1 MIFHHVPPPFLTI
14 QSHNVVGEI
23 PKFFWLVVDLPLW
36 KMMEWVSQL
45 GLLFNCSQL
54 FLESHN
60 PFHGSSHHQSGLIP
74 MKSPFSYGFPMVF
87 PRLSVRKIHLGQPG
101 SSKHWGCVYAP
112 FPSPLSNVSTPQT
125 WDRSKGV
132 WFFWKTR
139 LRSKLGTMEFDAYF
153 SWWFRMTTVVIHGDW
168 WWLLVVQPT
177 TTGNYRDLITI
188 NHGLITM
195 KSPFSYGFP
204 MVFLW
209 NLWYFMD
216 MWTMWTSWIVMGCP
230 FAGHL
235 ASSNMAG
242 RELAGLEAS
251 LTLRRSL
258 FNWENH
264 WTKLGFAEENHP
276 KNIMTP

>member
-1 MIFHHVPPPFLTI
+1 MHPSPHHFPTSAHHRPEIDRKGSGFFGRQGWDRNWAPWSLMLIFHGDL
-14 QSHNVVGEI
+14 E
-23 PKFFWLVVDLPLW
+23 WL
-36 KMMEWVSQL
+36 Q
-45 GLLFNCSQL
+45 
-54 FLESHN
+54 
-60 PFHGSSHHQSGLIP
+60 
-74 MKSPFSYGFPMVF
+74 
-87 PRLSVRKIHLGQPG
+87 
-101 SSKHWGCVYAP
+101 
-112 FPSPLSNVSTPQT
+112 
-125 WDRSKGV
+125 
-132 WFFWKTR
+132 
-139 LRSKLGTMEFDAYF
+139 
-153 SWWFRMTTVVIHGDW
+153 WWFMLIHGDW